1 MHPLTCLTL
10 WKRRVYVARWT
21 AFHVRQLAR
30 SIQEMFAKKGFSFI
44 EVLSPCPTLYQRRN
58 KMGDGLD
65 TMKFYKEVSKIRNG
79 AATKDVALTKSGEI
93 TVGKFVDRERSDYRD
108 LLHDRL
114 LDSLGDDYVE
124 TEACTCQ

>member
-1 MHPLTCLTL
+1 
-10 WKRRVYVARWT
+10 
-21 AFHVRQLAR
+21 
-30 SIQEMFAKKGFSFI
+30 MFAKKGFSFI

-93 TVGKFVDRERSDYRD
+93 TVA
-108 LLHDRL
+108 
-114 LDSLGDDYVE
+114 SLSIANAA
-124 TEACTCQ
+124 TTAICCTTGYSIHSVTIT